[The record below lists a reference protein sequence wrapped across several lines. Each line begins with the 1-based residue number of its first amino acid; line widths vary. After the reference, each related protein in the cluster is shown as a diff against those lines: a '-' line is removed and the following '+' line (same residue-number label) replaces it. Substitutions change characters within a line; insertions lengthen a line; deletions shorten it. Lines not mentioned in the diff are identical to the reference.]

1 MRVTFAGR
9 RVLVVEDDFLV
20 SLTTVDFLESIGCEV
35 VGPAA
40 RLAAAFEL
48 ARSESLDAAVLD
60 INIAGDMVWPVAEI
74 LRRRGVPFIFLS
86 AHARFSEIP
95 IPFAAVPRL
104 DKPLEQNR
112 LLRQLSAIWDTSCR
126 ERISA

>member
-1 MRVTFAGR
+1 MIFAGR

-40 RLAAAFEL
+40 RLATAFEL
-48 ARSESLDAAVLD
+48 AQSESLDAAVLD
-60 INIAGDMVWPVAEI
+60 INIAGDMVWPVAEV
-74 LRRRGVPFIFLS
+74 LWRRGVPFIFLS
-86 AHARFSEIP
+86 AHPRLSEIP

-104 DKPLEQNR
+104 EKPLEKNR
-112 LLRQLSAIWDTSCR
+112 LLRHLSAIWDASCG
-126 ERISA
+126 EPISA